1 MKLSR
6 IQTLLATLWA
16 GMVLT
21 VGGLAAPALFSVLE
35 RQAAGLGAGRMF
47 SIEARVSFVF
57 AVLIFLLERRR
68 VRDAVEA
75 GQSASAVS
83 ATLLLALSALFLTI
97 MGEFVLHPLIEAAKA
112 GQATTLS
119 FGALHGISSSLYWL
133 KALLIGVLA
142 WRQTQ

>member
-1 MKLSR
+1 MKLAR

-83 ATLLLALSALFLTI
+83 ASDANVFQ
-97 MGEFVLHPLIEAAKA
+97 GE
-112 GQATTLS
+112 
-119 FGALHGISSSLYWL
+119 
-133 KALLIGVLA
+133 
-142 WRQTQ
+142 